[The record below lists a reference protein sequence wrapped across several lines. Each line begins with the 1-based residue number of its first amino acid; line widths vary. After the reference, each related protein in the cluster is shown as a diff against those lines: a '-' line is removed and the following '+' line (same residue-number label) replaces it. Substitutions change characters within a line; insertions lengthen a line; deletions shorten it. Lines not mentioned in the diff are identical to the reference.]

1 MGFSED
7 FKILAQQQNE
17 LQYAAFDEVAAWRL
31 GVRLHD
37 LAVSRQFSV
46 VIDIRRFHQPLFYS
60 ALPGTTPDNAEWV
73 RRKSNVVARF
83 HKPSYQIGLELQ
95 QKQTTLLERYGLPVA
110 DYIAHGGSVP
120 LRVFDAGVIGAI
132 TVSGLPQRED
142 HELVIEAL
150 CAELGKDYG
159 TLALPGPSA

>member
-7 FKILAQQQNE
+7 LKILVQQQHE
-17 LQYAAFDEVAAWRL
+17 LQYATFDEEAGWKLGARLRELAASRK
-31 GVRLHD
+31 
-37 LAVSRQFSV
+37 LAV
-46 VIDIRRFHQPLFYS
+46 VIDVRRFHQPLFYS

-95 QKQTTLLERYGLPVA
+95 QKQSTLLERYGLPVA
-110 DYIAHGGSVP
+110 DYIAHGGSFP
-120 LRVFDAGVIGAI
+120 LMVFDAGVIGAI

-159 TLALPGPSA
+159 SLALPASST